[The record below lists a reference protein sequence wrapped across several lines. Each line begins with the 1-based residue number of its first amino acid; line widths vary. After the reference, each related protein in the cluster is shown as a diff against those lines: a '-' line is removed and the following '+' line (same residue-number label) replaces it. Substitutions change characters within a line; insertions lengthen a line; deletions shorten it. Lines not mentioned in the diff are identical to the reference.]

1 MGRRVDLG
9 GMTVAEGGRT
19 TSRTNF
25 LEVERAPVLVS
36 ATSKVKGGR
45 LVSAHGP
52 DHIILGS
59 RESSLRRDEIC
70 PILSPSPLSV
80 HFHLASQ

>member
-45 LVSAHGP
+45 SVGQR
-52 DHIILGS
+52 S
-59 RESSLRRDEIC
+59 RSRPHNTGQPRVI
-70 PILSPSPLSV
+70 P
-80 HFHLASQ
+80 AT